1 MEGRG
6 SGNAISVGYPRG
18 PALIAR
24 DRRGIILGR
33 EVPRMTTDPNQI
45 ARVAVWRRRSAP
57 RPDFDRM
64 AKGFASVIDWLD

>member
-1 MEGRG
+1 
-6 SGNAISVGYPRG
+6 
-18 PALIAR
+18 
-24 DRRGIILGR
+24 
-33 EVPRMTTDPNQI
+33 MTTDPNQI